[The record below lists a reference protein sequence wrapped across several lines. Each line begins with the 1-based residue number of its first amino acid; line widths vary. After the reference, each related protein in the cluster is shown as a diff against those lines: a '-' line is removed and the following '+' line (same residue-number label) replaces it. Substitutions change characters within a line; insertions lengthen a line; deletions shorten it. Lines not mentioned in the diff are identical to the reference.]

1 MLYPGLE
8 LTNFEGP
15 KLLFDSIVMHVL
27 TNVTNNYIC
36 QECTQPLS
44 LYRSLKWWNMVPIGI
59 RWFITRSGPC
69 ATAHLE
75 AGGFIRS
82 REGIPYPNIQ
92 YHFLPSAFKDH
103 GRITVE
109 KEAFQVSVYP
119 ANITAINDLEVLS
132 ECDYPCGSNMKMER
146 LILFLQGRIASP
158 MR

>member
-1 MLYPGLE
+1 
-8 LTNFEGP
+8 
-15 KLLFDSIVMHVL
+15 
-27 TNVTNNYIC
+27 
-36 QECTQPLS
+36 
-44 LYRSLKWWNMVPIGI
+44 MVPIGI

-132 ECDYPCGSNMKMER
+132 ECDNH
-146 LILFLQGRIASP
+146 
-158 MR
+158 